1 MHKRDACATNKDSK
15 AGLVS
20 PVYPSWVLSSRL
32 RSLQVAPGD
41 VIIQGVEKLL
51 EKLRG
56 IVISAPSGREG
67 MQETVSLLRS
77 EVPHYSWV
85 GIYLLD
91 GEKLHLAAW
100 DGPEATEHTC
110 IDVGSGICGLAAR
123 TKETVIVDDVNAR
136 TEYLACFPST
146 KSEIVVP
153 LMRGDVCLGE
163 IDIDSD
169 VPGAFTE
176 ADRAFLESAAAILV
190 EGFYADPAGDD
201 S

>member
-1 MHKRDACATNKDSK
+1 M
-15 AGLVS
+15 
-20 PVYPSWVLSSRL
+20 
-32 RSLQVAPGD
+32 
-41 VIIQGVEKLL
+41 EKLL

-67 MQETVSLLRS
+67 MQAVVSLLRT

-85 GIYLLD
+85 GIYLLE

-100 DGPEATEHTC
+100 NGPEATEHTC

-123 TKETVIVDDVNAR
+123 TKHTILVNDVGER
-136 TEYLACFPST
+136 PEYLACFPST

-153 LMRGDVCLGE
+153 LMRGDECVGE

-176 ADRAFLESAAAILV
+176 ADRVFLESAAATIV
-190 EGFYADPAGDD
+190 EGLFTEPVGDD
-201 S
+201 SSR